1 MARLGHCST
10 WAAMIYQHATR
21 DRDQVIAKA
30 LGGLARKARGTR
42 RQRKQGT
49 GDA

>member
-10 WAAMIYQHATR
+10 WAAMIYQHATW